1 MVDSSVVYIRKAIQ
15 VANATG
21 CDSLK
26 IKAEIAQSIV
36 LSDAGFYK
44 ESHEIL
50 SSLRRRD
57 LNKNLLVSYYKA
69 WASLYHYLYIGPYEP
84 ADFKERYVTKYNT
97 YKDSLLSVADT
108 MSLLYLHNIERTAA
122 RAGDFETARRYNAL
136 RSSIIQDKRSEAY
149 ATCLYDRFAISFLY
163 EHHLTGEAIDDLL
176 ESAIIEV
183 ERSNKNISS
192 LLRVETLLLYLNEVN
207 AAKKVSDYYY
217 SSLLKYGSRRRLIEG
232 VEQTVKINNRNN
244 HFLQRRERQ
253 IKIALALISVLTIIL
268 VFTII
273 RIYRTKRKVTML
285 KDNLLRSGKISKD
298 YVGEFFRL
306 YSSYMNRLDLFR
318 TKIHATLKKGNTEQA
333 LDLTTPSGD
342 IASEERKELFH
353 NFDTAFVAIFPD
365 FIKTVND
372 CLKPEN
378 RIVPKKTEIL
388 NTELRILALIKL
400 GIEDTAE
407 LAKMLHCSI
416 KTVYNLR
423 SVFNSRLA
431 ISEKDFKR
439 RLSEL

>member
-1 MVDSSVVYIRKAIQ
+1 M
-15 VANATG
+15 
-21 CDSLK
+21 
-26 IKAEIAQSIV
+26 
-36 LSDAGFYK
+36 
-44 ESHEIL
+44 
-50 SSLRRRD
+50 
-57 LNKNLLVSYYKA
+57 
-69 WASLYHYLYIGPYEP
+69 
-84 ADFKERYVTKYNT
+84 
-97 YKDSLLSVADT
+97 
-108 MSLLYLHNIERTAA
+108 
-122 RAGDFETARRYNAL
+122 
-136 RSSIIQDKRSEAY
+136 
-149 ATCLYDRFAISFLY
+149 
-163 EHHLTGEAIDDLL
+163 
-176 ESAIIEV
+176 
-183 ERSNKNISS
+183 
-192 LLRVETLLLYLNEVN
+192 RVETLLLYLNEVN